1 MTDVKKTILTVDDDI
16 DILEQLKYQLEN
28 ANYKVISSASQ
39 EEAQERLKDTKFDL
53 AILDLMME
61 NMDSGFVLCHQIKKL
76 NPQTPVIILTAVTSE
91 TGMEFDATTHEE
103 RSWVKADI
111 LMDKPVRSEQLLK
124 EVQKLLNRG

>member
-28 ANYKVISSASQ
+28 ANYKVISAASQ

>member
-1 MTDVKKTILTVDDDI
+1 MTEVKKTILTVDDDI
-16 DILEQLKYQLEN
+16 DILEQLRFQLEG
-28 ANYKVISSASQ
+28 AGYRVISAGGQ
-39 EEAQERLKDTKFDL
+39 EEAMEMLKDASFDM

-61 NMDSGFVLCHQIKKL
+61 NMDSGFVLCHHIKKL
-76 NPQTPVIILTAVTSE
+76 HPGTPVIILTAVTSE

-124 EVQKLLNRG
+124 EVHKLLNRG

>member
-28 ANYKVISSASQ
+28 ANYKVISAASQ

-61 NMDSGFVLCHQIKKL
+61 NMDSGFVLCRS

>member
-1 MTDVKKTILTVDDDI
+1 MTDVKKTFLTVDDDI

>member
-16 DILEQLKYQLEN
+16 DILEQLKFQLEG
-28 ANYKVISSASQ
+28 ANYNVISAGCQ
-39 EEAQERLKDTKFDL
+39 EEALEILKDAKFDL

-61 NMDSGFVLCHQIKKL
+61 NMDSGFVICHYIKKL
-76 NPQTPVIILTAVTSE
+76 HPETPVIILTAVTSE

-124 EVQKLLNRG
+124 EVHKLLNRS